1 MVKPNII
8 IAPNNIR
15 RRCSPR
21 SVPTLSERSD
31 GGRSEKGTVSGRL
44 PSDGSRSHQRSV
56 SGRSEK
62 GTDGGRSHQ
71 RSVPNVN
78 IDDSIKSVESERV
91 IKTRKF
97 QSNYIDLLK
106 NNSYVI
112 VEVFQCNQDDISII
126 KTINMYGQDILFIV
140 NEYLDINAV
149 NKIQCNIHNVSCNNM
164 ILQIIQE
171 MGNNTGD
178 IISFCKSKGISCA
191 IQRSDRILLY
201 QEGNIILIELEE
213 PSIDSV
219 NNQDNYRIYP
229 LSDIKELILHPDSTT
244 KELALTYMDIRC
256 QEYSCNFYDIQE
268 ILDNSLDIHNKI
280 GEIMDLYEYGM
291 KDLFDRVNYEIQ
303 GNSNVSTLKSLED
316 EITRLN
322 ELIQNIRISEISENM
337 RMIQNNLKN
346 IPDNID

>member
-1 MVKPNII
+1 MIKPNII
-8 IAPNNIR
+8 IAPNNIQ

-21 SVPTLSERSD
+21 SVPTLSERSPSVS
-31 GGRSEKGTVSGRL
+31 GRSHQRSVSGRSLSVSGRSEKGTVSGRSL
-44 PSDGSRSHQRSV
+44 
-56 SGRSEK
+56 
-62 GTDGGRSHQ
+62 
-71 RSVPNVN
+71 SVPNVN

-106 NNSYVI
+106 NNSYAI

-244 KELALTYMDIRC
+244 KELALTYMDIRS

-268 ILDNSLDIHNKI
+268 ILDNSLDIYNKI

-337 RMIQNNLKN
+337 RMIRNNLKN